1 LEGMVELVK
10 RIGRAKTTEEDV
22 FNLVIAFYE
31 KYTVG
36 PTIAEL
42 CQMIDIMHYKQRG
55 TTSPGHM
62 QVILAELYKK
72 RLFKA
77 EKTPGKVRRT
87 AGRIIVIG
95 AEWRYLGVGYHGENA
110 RKTEKSD
117 NGTESCI
124 LGPEKR
130 IRDG

>member
-42 CQMIDIMHYKQRG
+42 CQMVDVLHYKKRG
-55 TTSPGHM
+55 TTSPGHV
-62 QVILAELYKK
+62 QIVLEELYK
-72 RLFKA
+72 RGLFR
-77 EKTPGKVRRT
+77 EEGTPGKVRRT
-87 AGRIIVIG
+87 AGRIIVNG

-110 RKTEKSD
+110 GKIEKSD
-117 NGTESCI
+117 NGTESYL

-130 IRDG
+130 VRDG